1 MLFFFTNLSLMDLFG
16 LIISFLSNRGLFLV
30 LDGTFS
36 QLMLELSK
44 APSLV
49 PHFSC
54 YTLMTFLMMLS
65 VILLSMLML
74 LLSTL
79 SVIMH
84 LICDNNSHWSVNL
97 NLIYE
102 TLWTGAGR
110 GFLISIL
117 EKFSWFCLTG
127 LITLVL
133 LTSKW
138 MALLSRKNHL
148 LRCWSWLSFLNW
160 IGALTFSLLLRL
172 PLRKL
177 ESRFILCMKFL
188 SSVVAQYLYKF
199 IIQPCMEYCCHVW
212 AGAPGC
218 YLELLDKLQKR
229 ICRTVGPSL
238 AVSLQPFA
246 HRRNVASLSFFL
258 GITLVDVHLNWLNWF
273 HFLILEGGLLIILID
288 CMIFLS
294 PFLDV
299 TRMFMSTVSFLAQL
313 NSGILCL

>member
-1 MLFFFTNLSLMDLFG
+1 MLFFLTNLSLMDLFG

-30 LDGTFS
+30 LDGKFS

-74 LLSTL
+74 LLSTQN
-79 SVIMH
+79 VIMH
-84 LICDNNSHWSVNL
+84 LICGNNSHWSVNL

-160 IGALTFSLLLRL
+160 IGALTFSLLLKL
-172 PLRKL
+172 PPRKL
-177 ESRFILCMKFL
+177 VLWFYSMKFL
-188 SSVVAQYLYKF
+188 SPEVALYLQIYHTAVHG
-199 IIQPCMEYCCHVW
+199 ILLSYLGWCSQP
-212 AGAPGC
+212 
-218 YLELLDKLQKR
+218 L
-229 ICRTVGPSL
+229 
-238 AVSLQPFA
+238 
-246 HRRNVASLSFFL
+246 L
-258 GITLVDVHLNWLNWF
+258 GIV
-273 HFLILEGGLLIILID
+273 
-288 CMIFLS
+288 
-294 PFLDV
+294 
-299 TRMFMSTVSFLAQL
+299 R
-313 NSGILCL
+313 